1 MTYRLIL
8 DYIFNDNENIHMI
21 KNTLKNLCLLLILIV
36 SACEHDYSSKQDKN
50 YEAID
55 SVLAD
60 LQNEEQNELK
70 NAEEIQNSIE
80 SQVIEET
87 KSMINEESL
96 NNEDDDP
103 SGTYIY
109 EKAGNMGGKQE
120 LRITG
125 NTWMS
130 TLTLYTGFGESYDD
144 EQAMYSS
151 GTVDGNKL
159 MDETGYVQVG
169 RLWKNVNK
177 RWAVDFAGSS
187 GEITMFKE

>member
-1 MTYRLIL
+1 M
-8 DYIFNDNENIHMI
+8 F
-21 KNTLKNLCLLLILIV
+21 IV
-36 SACEHDYSSKQDKN
+36 SACEHDSTSKKDKN

-70 NAEEIQNSIE
+70 NAEEIQKSIE

-109 EKAGNMGGKQE
+109 AKAGNMGGKQE

-125 NTWMS
+125 NTWIS
-130 TLTLYTGFGESYDD
+130 KLTLKTGFGESYDD

-169 RLWKNVNK
+169 RIWKNANK

>member
-1 MTYRLIL
+1 
-8 DYIFNDNENIHMI
+8 MI

-36 SACEHDYSSKQDKN
+36 SACEHDYSSKKDKN

-60 LQNEEQNELK
+60 LQNEEHDELNKSEEMQSIIEPQN
-70 NAEEIQNSIE
+70 
-80 SQVIEET
+80 IEET
-87 KSMINEESL
+87 ATSIDSELLDIK
-96 NNEDDDP
+96 DDDP

-125 NTWMS
+125 NTWIS
-130 TLTLYTGFGESYDD
+130 KLTLKTGFGESYDD

-169 RLWKNVNK
+169 RIWKNANK

>member
-1 MTYRLIL
+1 M
-8 DYIFNDNENIHMI
+8 F
-21 KNTLKNLCLLLILIV
+21 IV
-36 SACEHDYSSKQDKN
+36 SACEHDSTSKKDKN

-70 NAEEIQNSIE
+70 NAEEIQKSIE

-125 NTWMS
+125 NTWIS
-130 TLTLYTGFGESYDD
+130 KLTLKTGFGESYDD

-169 RLWKNVNK
+169 RIWKNANK

>member
-1 MTYRLIL
+1 MKHIAS
-8 DYIFNDNENIHMI
+8 IS
-21 KNTLKNLCLLLILIV
+21 LCILITLII
-36 SACEHDYSSKQDKN
+36 SACDNNYSSKKDNN
-50 YEAID
+50 YDAID

-60 LQNEEQNELK
+60 LQNLEQNELK
-70 NAEEIQNSIE
+70 NSEAIQNSRE

-87 KSMINEESL
+87 TSTVDTESL
-96 NNEDDDP
+96 EYEDNDP

-109 EKAGNMGGKQE
+109 EKPGNMGGKQE

-125 NTWMS
+125 NTWIS
-130 TLTLYTGFGESYDD
+130 KLTLTTGFGESYDD

-151 GTVDGNKL
+151 GTVDGKKL

-169 RLWKNVNK
+169 RLWKNANK

-187 GEITMFKE
+187 GEITLFKE

>member
-1 MTYRLIL
+1 M
-8 DYIFNDNENIHMI
+8 F
-21 KNTLKNLCLLLILIV
+21 IV
-36 SACEHDYSSKQDKN
+36 SACEHDSTSKKDKN

-70 NAEEIQNSIE
+70 NAEEIQKSIE

-125 NTWMS
+125 NTWIS
-130 TLTLYTGFGESYDD
+130 KLTLKTGFGESYDD

-151 GTVDGNKL
+151 GIVDGKKL

-169 RLWKNVNK
+169 RIWKNANK

-187 GEITMFKE
+187 GEITLFKE

>member
-1 MTYRLIL
+1 MANLTY
-8 DYIFNDNENIHMI
+8 E
-21 KNTLKNLCLLLILIV
+21 
-36 SACEHDYSSKQDKN
+36 E
-50 YEAID
+50 
-55 SVLAD
+55 LAD
-60 LQNEEQNELK
+60 LQKEEQDELK

-80 SQVIEET
+80 SQVIEEA

-169 RLWKNVNK
+169 RLWKNINK

>member
-1 MTYRLIL
+1 MRKNRL
-8 DYIFNDNENIHMI
+8 
-21 KNTLKNLCLLLILIV
+21 NTLCLLMMFIV
-36 SACEHDYSSKQDKN
+36 SACEHDSTSKKDKN

-70 NAEEIQNSIE
+70 NAEEIQKSIE

-125 NTWMS
+125 NTWIS
-130 TLTLYTGFGESYDD
+130 KLTLKTGFGESYDD

-169 RLWKNVNK
+169 RIWKNANK

>member
-1 MTYRLIL
+1 MNIYN
-8 DYIFNDNENIHMI
+8 YKENILMI
-21 KNTLKNLCLLLILIV
+21 EKTVKSICIIMILII
-36 SACEHDYSSKQDKN
+36 SACENDYSSKKDNN
-50 YEAID
+50 YDAID

-60 LQNEEQNELK
+60 LQNLEQNEMK
-70 NAEEIQNSIE
+70 NSEAIQNSRE

-87 KSMINEESL
+87 TSTVDTESL
-96 NNEDDDP
+96 EYEDNDP

-109 EKAGNMGGKQE
+109 EKPGNMGGKQE

-125 NTWMS
+125 NTWIS
-130 TLTLYTGFGESYDD
+130 KLTLTTGFGESYDD

-151 GTVDGNKL
+151 GTVDGKKL

-169 RLWKNVNK
+169 RLWKNANK

-187 GEITMFKE
+187 GEITLFKE

>member
-1 MTYRLIL
+1 M
-8 DYIFNDNENIHMI
+8 
-21 KNTLKNLCLLLILIV
+21 IV

-169 RLWKNVNK
+169 RLWKNINK

>member
-1 MTYRLIL
+1 MM
-8 DYIFNDNENIHMI
+8 F
-21 KNTLKNLCLLLILIV
+21 IV
-36 SACEHDYSSKQDKN
+36 SACEHDSISKKDKN

-70 NAEEIQNSIE
+70 NYEEIQNSIE

-87 KSMINEESL
+87 KSVINEESL

-103 SGTYIY
+103 SGIYIY
-109 EKAGNMGGKQE
+109 EKAGNMGDKQE

-125 NTWMS
+125 NTWIS

-144 EQAMYSS
+144 ELAMYSS

-169 RLWKNVNK
+169 RIWKNTNK

-187 GEITMFKE
+187 GEITMFKR

>member
-1 MTYRLIL
+1 MR
-8 DYIFNDNENIHMI
+8 

-70 NAEEIQNSIE
+70 NSEEIQNSIE

-87 KSMINEESL
+87 KSVINEESL

-130 TLTLYTGFGESYDD
+130 TLTLYTGFG
-144 EQAMYSS
+144 
-151 GTVDGNKL
+151 
-159 MDETGYVQVG
+159 
-169 RLWKNVNK
+169 
-177 RWAVDFAGSS
+177 
-187 GEITMFKE
+187 

>member
-1 MTYRLIL
+1 MR
-8 DYIFNDNENIHMI
+8 

-36 SACEHDYSSKQDKN
+36 SACEHDSISKKDKD
-50 YEAID
+50 YEVID

-60 LQNEEQNELK
+60 LQNEEQNEMK
-70 NAEEIQNSIE
+70 NSEEIQNSIE

-87 KSMINEESL
+87 NTKEDIESL
-96 NNEDDDP
+96 DNEDAEP

-125 NTWMS
+125 NTWIS
-130 TLTLYTGFGESYDD
+130 KLTLKTGFGESYDD

-169 RLWKNVNK
+169 RIWKNANK

-187 GEITMFKE
+187 GEITMLKE